1 MMLLRQP
8 PGSEST
14 CHRWIPAGAS
24 AAAACVCYQ
33 SVQTVLPPAPLLL
46 LTHPLSPP
54 PLPQTNV
61 PGATRIR
68 VERSAL
74 TLDNGKLTFET
85 VDLNTYQLYSVRL
98 TAVGYGSVFS
108 TWSSSALAG
117 ECMHLGAVQQY

>member
-1 MMLLRQP
+1 MPQMDSCWCFCR
-8 PGSEST
+8 T
-14 CHRWIPAGAS
+14 
-24 AAAACVCYQ
+24 AACVCCQ